1 MAVRQIIQNPYETIE
16 GIAKA
21 AAKPVKKAVS
31 DTVKAVVSDVKGDLG
46 IETPSANSGQAGPAD
61 AKAMVGKQAEE
72 DQKSEKLLSE
82 TRSRL
87 EEINAKIKRAREERE
102 RKNQEIKRLSNEA
115 IKKNKYEQ
123 QKKDNDPI
131 WKKLLKGKQGSRESN
146 MRGGG

>member
-16 GIAKA
+16 GIAKS

-46 IETPSANSGQAGPAD
+46 IETPATTSGQANQQTKSDHQAT
-61 AKAMVGKQAEE
+61 KAQE
-72 DQKSEKLLSE
+72 DQKSEKLLGE
-82 TRSRL
+82 TRNRL
-87 EEINAKIKRAREERE
+87 EELNAKIKRAREERE
-102 RKNQEIKRLSNEA
+102 RKYAEMTKQKQQEVQ
-115 IKKNKYEQ
+115 KKKYEE

-131 WKKLLKGKQGSRESN
+131 WKKMLKGKQGSRESN

>member
-31 DTVKAVVSDVKGDLG
+31 DTVKAAVSDVKGDLG
-46 IETPSANSGQAGPAD
+46 IETQTTSSGQANQQ
-61 AKAMVGKQAEE
+61 AKSDHQTTKAQE

-82 TRSRL
+82 TRNKL
-87 EEINAKIKRAREERE
+87 EELNAKIKRAREERE
-102 RKNQEIKRLSNEA
+102 RKTTILRQAQDKEA
-115 IKKNKYEQ
+115 QKKKYEE

-131 WKKLLKGKQGSRESN
+131 WKKMLKGKQGSRESN